1 MSVRIFAMTHKRFEV
16 PNDPMYIPMHVG
28 HASAKEELGY
38 LGDRGSYFEFKLL
51 LCGIIRRVLGVEK
64 FSPCGLCGNLSL
76 STFFNKRG
84 GICFF

>member
-38 LGDRGSYFEFKLL
+38 LGGRYR
-51 LCGIIRRVLGVEK
+51 GIIFR
-64 FSPCGLCGNLSL
+64 
-76 STFFNKRG
+76 
-84 GICFF
+84 I